1 MIRVLIAD
9 DEELVRTGLRMIL
22 QSEPDLE
29 VVGEAVDG
37 LEALRLSASLEPD
50 VLLLDLHMPELDGQG
65 VLRGL
70 PADGPSVVVLT
81 TFDTDANIQ
90 EALIAGASGFL
101 LKDAPATQLVAALRA
116 AASGDA
122 VLSPSVARRVVERLG
137 KQRGLPQQRLLDDLT
152 SREGEVLLLMADGL
166 SNAEIAGRLHV
177 VEGTVKTHVARILM
191 KLGVRDRLQAVLAA
205 YRLGLVDLTP
215 SDTDDR

>member
-37 LEALRLSASLEPD
+37 QEALRLSASLDPD

-65 VLRGL
+65 VLREL

-81 TFDTDANIQ
+81 TFDTDANVQ
-90 EALIAGASGFL
+90 DALLAGASGFL
-101 LKDAPATQLVAALRA
+101 LKDAPAAQLVTALRA

-137 KQRGLPQQRLLDDLT
+137 KQQAAPQHRLLDDLT
-152 SREGEVLLLMADGL
+152 SREGEVLLLMANGF
-166 SNAEIAGRLHV
+166 SNAEIAQQLHV

-205 YRLGLVDLTP
+205 YRLGLVDLAP
-215 SDTDDR
+215 SD

>member
-37 LEALRLSASLEPD
+37 LDALRLSASLEPD

-137 KQRGLPQQRLLDDLT
+137 KQRGR
-152 SREGEVLLLMADGL
+152 A
-166 SNAEIAGRLHV
+166 AAAA
-177 VEGTVKTHVARILM
+177 AR
-191 KLGVRDRLQAVLAA
+191 
-205 YRLGLVDLTP
+205 
-215 SDTDDR
+215 